1 MYFLVMISYGRPL
14 RVNSKNG
21 ANGKKSEIQP

>member
-14 RVNSKNG
+14 MVKSKNG
-21 ANGKKSEIQP
+21 AHGKQSEIQP